1 MLPLPGEMR
10 ELSERIRSAAGQ
22 ARTEGMKRLLTGHA
36 FRLAQVAEQLDRSNA
51 TIDAQVR
58 RSHIERY
65 KRLLGDALDERTRR
79 TVQALLAQENAA
91 RDKEYRQIAAW
102 RRRAEELRATAE
114 QFLVPAAQ
122 EPLLRAAANFER
134 MADHKEALLTGKAQG
149 AGEKTG

>member
-1 MLPLPGEMR
+1 MLPSPSEMR
-10 ELSERIRSAAGQ
+10 ELSERIRSAVGQ
-22 ARTEGMKRLLTGHA
+22 APTEAMKRLLAGHA

-79 TVQALLAQENAA
+79 TVQALLAQENTA

-122 EPLLRAAANFER
+122 ESLRRAAANLDH
-134 MADHKEALLTGKAQG
+134 MADHKEALMTGKPTTPG
-149 AGEKTG
+149 KKTG